1 MSIPLLILG
10 MCLVTY
16 IPRVIPAFVVDKMRF
31 GKRFEKFINLIPF
44 TAMTAL
50 IVPGILSVDAER
62 WYVGVIGG
70 AVAIL
75 IACFKKIP
83 SAVAVLCSVA
93 AVMLTY
99 FCIS

>member
-1 MSIPLLILG
+1 

-16 IPRVIPAFVVDKMRF
+16 IPRVLPAFFADKMRF
-31 GKRFEKFINLIPF
+31 GKRFEKFINLIPY

-50 IVPGILSVDAER
+50 IIPGIFSVDAE
-62 WYVGVIGG
+62 YPYIGIIGG
-70 AVAIL
+70 VVAVI

-83 SAVAVLCSVA
+83 TWAAVLASIG

-99 FCIS
+99 LLIR

>member
-1 MSIPLLILG
+1 MNVAILILG

-16 IPRVIPAFVVDKMRF
+16 LPRVIPAFVVDRIHF
-31 GKRFEKFINLIPF
+31 SGRFEKFINLIPY

-50 IVPGILSVDAER
+50 IVPGILSVDGSR

-75 IACFKKIP
+75 LSCIKKIP
-83 SAVAVLCSVA
+83 SAVIVLCSVL

-99 FCIS
+99 IAL